1 MGDPCGNIIEEAVN
15 PYAFIILENEI
26 RDTAKE
32 TFGYFASQ
40 GVDIVVISGDNP
52 VTASKVAVRAGINNA
67 ENYIDATTLKSRQD
81 IREAITKYTVFGR
94 VTIICQSFH
103 SVNMVFII
111 VIQRIINI
119 KNYSFYHFILPL

>member
-1 MGDPCGNIIEEAVN
+1 M
-15 PYAFIILENEI
+15 ENEI

-67 ENYIDATTLKSRQD
+67 EN
-81 IREAITKYTVFGR
+81 
-94 VTIICQSFH
+94 
-103 SVNMVFII
+103 
-111 VIQRIINI
+111 
-119 KNYSFYHFILPL
+119 